1 MGEHPDGLQDLVTRA
16 AIARRLHL
24 SPGRLEAALR
34 AHGFPAPLGR
44 LGAQIVWRW
53 ADVRAWAERAQV
65 WTGAGRGPDGLVQAP
80 RPEYVLTA
88 VP

>member
-1 MGEHPDGLQDLVTRA
+1 MCSVSTDLLAHVWMAPSAAANSSAPVAFPDFNT
-16 AIARRLHL
+16 
-24 SPGRLEAALR
+24 
-34 AHGFPAPLGR
+34 AHRCRNFD
-44 LGAQIVWRW
+44 
-53 ADVRAWAERAQV
+53 DVRAWAERAQV